1 MKATTPVIL
10 NAVKDPDSLRPRTCH
25 WILRFA
31 QNDTLRRVCP
41 GTGSLILILGLL
53 FSVLCP
59 PVRAAAPV
67 ELASDLAYL
76 RVHSAVVERETI
88 TAALA
93 QPRALVLDLRYPQD
107 ERGAD
112 ETLRQ
117 ALTGRPAGSRLYV
130 LVSPATP
137 VPVVGV
143 VAANPAR
150 LVTLGV
156 KGAKPEPKVVIMQ
169 TAEDDRRAY
178 DAHTVG
184 TPLADL
190 ISGKMDKERFDEAS
204 LVHEFK
210 NGNPDPKPPET
221 GPANTPGASA
231 RLTDRVLQRA
241 LHLHRALQALKR

>member
-1 MKATTPVIL
+1 M
-10 NAVKDPDSLRPRTCH
+10 RT
-25 WILRFA
+25 
-31 QNDTLRRVCP
+31 
-41 GTGSLILILGLL
+41 LL
-53 FSVLCP
+53 FVLCLLSSVLGP
-59 PVRAAAPV
+59 LVRAAGPV

-76 RVHSAVVERETI
+76 RVHSAVVEREAI

-93 QPRALVLDLRYPQD
+93 QSRALVLDLRYPQD

-117 ALTGRPAGSRLYV
+117 ALAGRPADSRLYV

-156 KGAKPEPKVVIMQ
+156 KGSKPEPKVVILQ

-178 DAHTVG
+178 DAHKAG
-184 TPLADL
+184 TSLADL

-210 NGNPDPKPPET
+210 NGNPEPKPPEA
-221 GPANTPGASA
+221 GPANTPGSPA
-231 RLTDRVLQRA
+231 RLTDRVLQRS